1 MIYSYEW
8 NIDSISRWLN
18 IDINIFQD
26 LNFRII
32 IYYLPTTCESQSNLN
47 SWKQTWA
54 VSDNDDGD
62 GSIDVQRSL
71 LLEKIMVTL
80 KL

>member
-1 MIYSYEW
+1 MLIGMMIVQ
-8 NIDSISRWLN
+8 IMV
-18 IDINIFQD
+18 INGD
-26 LNFRII
+26 GDDD
-32 IYYLPTTCESQSNLN
+32 PDDC
-47 SWKQTWA
+47 
-54 VSDNDDGD
+54 DNDDGD